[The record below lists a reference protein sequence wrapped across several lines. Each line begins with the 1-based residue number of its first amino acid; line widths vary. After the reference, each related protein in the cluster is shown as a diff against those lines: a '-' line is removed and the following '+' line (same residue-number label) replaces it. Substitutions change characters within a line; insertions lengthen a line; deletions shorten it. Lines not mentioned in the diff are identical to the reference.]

1 MHDPNDSRPQQT
13 ANRLRALVFIPAFIA
28 VVGILVL
35 AVKLA
40 GRLNALEEP
49 AARDYP
55 PSPPP
60 RAGGGG
66 TPLVPAAVRP
76 GKRAQAANPPAN
88 AIAPIVASRSEPGT
102 PDNAPVA
109 AAPTPVAT
117 PAAAAALPPTN
128 IVQAGIGEIPAA
140 GIVGRVLLR
149 GTPPPEK
156 VIPVDPSCGKLHAS
170 PLQTRFYVVGTNG
183 GLVDVFVGLKDLPAG
198 PWKPPAAPVEIRQRG
213 CQYLPY
219 VSAAQTGQ
227 TIRVFNDDPVLHNP
241 HATPT
246 AEGQSER
253 FRVQKPKQSSVP
265 VDFVFP
271 RPEPFLRFKCDVHP
285 WMFAYVTV
293 VEHPFFTVSGAE
305 GKFALPELP
314 PGNYTLQFHH
324 RKAGEKLVPV
334 TMKAGKRLLVT
345 VTLDVADPLKHE
357 AVVAEE

>member
-40 GRLNALEEP
+40 ERLDALEEP

-76 GKRAQAANPPAN
+76 AKQVRAANPPAH
-88 AIAPIVASRSEPGT
+88 ASAPIVAPSSEPGVT
-102 PDNAPVA
+102 GSAPEA

-117 PAAAAALPPTN
+117 PAATAALPPTN

-183 GLVDVFVGLKDLPAG
+183 GLADVFVGLKYLPAG
-198 PWKPPAAPVEIRQRG
+198 PWKPPAAAVEIRQRG
-213 CQYLPY
+213 CQFLPY
-219 VSAAQTGQ
+219 FSAAQTGQ
-227 TIRVFNDDPVLHNP
+227 TIRVFNDDPVLHNT
-241 HATPT
+241 HVTPT
-246 AEGQSER
+246 AEGHSESSRARLPTR
-253 FRVQKPKQSSVP
+253 FSGS
-265 VDFVFP
+265 VDFTYRTPV
-271 RPEPFLRFKCDVHP
+271 PFLRFKCDVHP

-305 GKFALPELP
+305 GPFALPELP
-314 PGNYTLQFHH
+314 PGNYILQFHH

-334 TMKAGKRLLVT
+334 ALRAGKRVQVT
-345 VTLDVADPLKHE
+345 VTLDVDDPLKHE